1 MKAKASILFGAVF
14 LIFFNCFGDGSSDV
28 DKAVGGSANMTVIV
42 NPDSVNAWR
51 TVASLKQEYKQGF
64 QMPEL
69 LQKAGKPISVSK
81 DLAAQLAKLLDDPH
95 TYLTPGKSIKDC
107 IPVPDMVIAFMRGNR
122 EVDAYFCFACNVLVV
137 GEVQSDI
144 DRGRPA
150 ILKTVKK
157 IFVNDP
163 QIQSFKDQ

>member
-14 LIFFNCFGDGSSDV
+14 LILFNCFGDGSSDV

-81 DLAAQLAKLLDDPH
+81 DLAAQLAKLLEDPH
-95 TYLTPGKSIKDC
+95 TYLRPGTSIKDC
-107 IPVPDMVIAFMRGNR
+107 IPVPDVVIAFMRGNR
-122 EVDAYFCFACNVLVV
+122 EVDAYFCFECNVLVV

-163 QIQSFKDQ
+163 LIQSLKDQ